1 MLYLIVKVNLLIQMI
16 CLDSDVPLM
25 RNLVKS
31 KMLQQGEAFK
41 CEIFDLFIFLFVA
54 GKVNIQ

>member
-1 MLYLIVKVNLLIQMI
+1 MI

-31 KMLQQGEAFK
+31 KMFQQGEGFK
-41 CEIFDLFIFLFVA
+41 CEIFDLFIFLFIA